1 MNKLCHMLGVALC
14 AVMLFCAMTVNAAP
28 SRSYVM
34 LSEETDTA
42 VIANGA
48 ALSGVVDS
56 GGMRLVGILTPA
68 AVTGTQM
75 TLQASPDRGV
85 TFFDVYDAAGNE
97 YVISVG
103 VSRFIP
109 LDPAATA
116 GMRYLR
122 LRSGTAASPV
132 NQAQSTTLTLFF
144 RSM

>member
-14 AVMLFCAMTVNAAP
+14 AAMLFCAMTVNAAP

-42 VIANGA
+42 VIANGG
-48 ALSGVVDS
+48 ALSGTVDS
-56 GGMRLVGILTPA
+56 GGMRLVGILTPST
-68 AVTGTQM
+68 VTGTQM

-122 LRSGTAASPV
+122 LRSGTSAVPV

>member
-1 MNKLCHMLGVALC
+1 MNKLNYALGVVFS
-14 AVMLFCAMTVNAAP
+14 AVMLFCATTTSAAT

-42 VIANGA
+42 TIANGA
-48 ALSGVVDS
+48 ALSGTVDS

-68 AVTGTQM
+68 AVTGTQL
-75 TLQASPDRGV
+75 TLQASPDRGS

-97 YVISVG
+97 YVITVG
-103 VSRFIP
+103 TSRFIP

-122 LRSGTAASPV
+122 LRSGTTTSPV